1 MQYNFKQKK
10 KVMENII
17 ETNQTIVMENK
28 VNNNNSAKE
37 DGGVSTLGLSANYI
51 IEKIKRY
58 HLKSLIK
65 RYRRNNEKLF
75 DENDQAMFNYIKKI
89 LKNPKTTILS
99 SANTLDLVISNLE
112 KDVFI
117 NINKDGITIFDGKN
131 QFSNSSNNRVINYI
145 ISYSNRNIER
155 KIFMLNRRKSKTL
168 TNAVKEKLKFEE

>member
-1 MQYNFKQKK
+1 
-10 KVMENII
+10 MENTVKND
-17 ETNQTIVMENK
+17 ETINF
-28 VNNNNSAKE
+28 NNSSVKQSKKSIKKTFNECGDVIA
-37 DGGVSTLGLSANYI
+37 LGLSTNYI